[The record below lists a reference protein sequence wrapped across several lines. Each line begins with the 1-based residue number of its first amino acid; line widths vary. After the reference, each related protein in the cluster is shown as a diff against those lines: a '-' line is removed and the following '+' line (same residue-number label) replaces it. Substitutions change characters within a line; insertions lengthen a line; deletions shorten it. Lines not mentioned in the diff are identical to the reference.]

1 MSLLSAPPKGPEPL
15 SPSSINP
22 AYSIA
27 TAPAMKGKGGEAG
40 WLALYFFFNLA
51 LTLFNKLVLQG
62 FPFPWTLTAIQ
73 MLSGTVGTQI
83 ALQQKFFTQANLTNR
98 EGAVMVAFSIL
109 YTINIAVSNLSLH
122 LVTIPVRFSPLDD

>member
-1 MSLLSAPPKGPEPL
+1 M
-15 SPSSINP
+15 
-22 AYSIA
+22 
-27 TAPAMKGKGGEAG
+27 TAPATTPGHSSLA
-40 WLALYFFFNLA
+40 WLTLYFSFNLA

-73 MLSGTVGTQI
+73 MLSGTIGTQI

-122 LVTIPVRFSPLDD
+122 LVTIPVRVPSLTTLSPR